1 MEENQTLRNLLRN
14 LATFIGD
21 GAGGLLPKL
30 GWEMS
35 DFNNFVNRSET
46 DTAWEG
52 YQKRKK
58 QTAVAT
64 AADSGASAT
73 TTSGLKRPADE
84 DPVGSRSKK
93 SRSGEKERDGR
104 KNFPVITPAN
114 TASLATNGMYPTG
127 SRSQDVGG
135 MFSDLM
141 RSSSN
146 SPNYITQ
153 ASPTETPAY
162 NGSYQTS
169 YISGGNMMEPSFAS
183 LPFNLTR
190 RTAVPVQQSLQQQQ
204 QSAAQAQASTE
215 PLEDDDPN
223 KHEAYKLIRYR
234 ATCLLPYL

>member
-30 GWEMS
+30 GWETS

-58 QTAVAT
+58 QTAAAT
-64 AADSGASAT
+64 TAESGASAT
-73 TTSGLKRPADE
+73 SASGLKRAADE
-84 DPVGSRSKK
+84 EPAGSRSKK
-93 SRSGEKERDGR
+93 SRSSEQEGDGR
-104 KNFPVITPAN
+104 NSYSLITSAN
-114 TASLATNGMYPTG
+114 STSLATNGLYPTG
-127 SRSQDVGG
+127 SRSHVGG

-141 RSSSN
+141 RTSSN
-146 SPNYITQ
+146 SPSYVTQQ
-153 ASPTETPAY
+153 ASPTEPPAY
-162 NGSYQTS
+162 SGSYQTS
-169 YISGGNMMEPSFAS
+169 YGGNMMEPSFAS
-183 LPFNLTR
+183 LPFSLTR
-190 RTAVPVQQSLQQQQ
+190 RTPVPVQQSLQQQQ
-204 QSAAQAQASTE
+204 QQSAAQASTE

-234 ATCLLPYL
+234 AACFISYL